1 MSRPEDCPTTSSTGW
16 GSPKLLLTLIK
27 LKTGRKDRWL
37 RGNPNATGLGTWYK
51 GGPQQAK
58 FVSRIQACFRFFFF
72 FYMHSLVSGGRIKG
86 TGSWEAS
93 AIVRVLPSG
102 GLRQATST
110 CLGLLLPL
118 RNVLAALKS
127 LHHDWVL
134 KLAWPFW
141 MATPDYDRV

>member
-1 MSRPEDCPTTSSTGW
+1 MSRPEDCPTTSSTAW

-27 LKTGRKDRWL
+27 LQTGRKDRWL

-51 GGPQQAK
+51 GGPSK
-58 FVSRIQACFRFFFF
+58 RSLCLGFRHVLDAF
-72 FYMHSLVSGGRIKG
+72 FYVHSLVSGGRIKG

-93 AIVRVLPSG
+93 AIVLVLPSG

-127 LHHDWVL
+127 LHHDCVL
-134 KLAWPFW
+134 KPAWPFW
-141 MATPDYDRV
+141 VATPDYNRV

>member
-1 MSRPEDCPTTSSTGW
+1 MLRGW
-16 GSPKLLLTLIK
+16 GHGTKEGPSKRSLC
-27 LKTGRKDRWL
+27 
-37 RGNPNATGLGTWYK
+37 LG
-51 GGPQQAK
+51 
-58 FVSRIQACFRFFFF
+58 FRHVLDSF
-72 FYMHSLVSGGRIKG
+72 FYMYSLVSDGRIKG

-93 AIVRVLPSG
+93 AIVLVLPSG

-127 LHHDWVL
+127 LHHDCVL
-134 KLAWPFW
+134 KPAWPFW